1 MNDFKYNLR
10 FGGRKSPRTLTRA
23 YQILL
28 EAHPEVQRDA
38 EVARRFMPDGMT
50 TEDQLAFWQAWL
62 KATQRDLRKEQQYEP
77 KQQVREDES

>member
-1 MNDFKYNLR
+1 MDDFKYNLR

-28 EAHPEVQRDA
+28 EHHPEVQRDA
-38 EVARRFMPDGMT
+38 EIARRFMPDGMT

-62 KATQRDLRKEQQYEP
+62 KTTQRHLRKGQHEP

>member
-1 MNDFKYNLR
+1 MDDFKYNLR

-28 EAHPEVQRDA
+28 EHHPEVQRDA
-38 EVARRFMPDGMT
+38 EIARRFMPDGMT